1 MNRSAQQLGR
11 LAKGKPKTL
20 TKAERNRRAMS
31 LAVARAKRWP
41 NKSNVSVQAEARFGA
56 DSLERLVRLFII
68 LMFSG
73 PVDF

>member
-1 MNRSAQQLGR
+1 MRLDMPPARVDQHETRGDTMNRSAQQLGR

-41 NKSNVSVQAEARFGA
+41 NKSNGELTGTVARK
-56 DSLERLVRLFII
+56 EEK
-68 LMFSG
+68 
-73 PVDF
+73 